1 MNKVQ
6 LALKDQIV
14 DTVKNIKKHNIGEI
28 LNWILRNQIAKY
40 SLANDFYYST
50 QFTLDQ
56 VKSMKLDITKRS
68 IKIKKNK
75 ITYEH
80 PVPSKVVF
88 NLIMAAK
95 NESEIL
101 NILEETDCI
110 VILSHS
116 EDQKL
121 RDRGLISSMPKGWS
135 YGDNIFARYEK
146 ANIEVLPKRI
156 KMTGAIRR
164 QKNINSCYISTFI
177 KSLKLLFFILKFKY
191 V

>member
-146 ANIEVLPKRI
+146 ANIEVLPKRF

-164 QKNINSCYISTFI
+164 QKNINYC
-177 KSLKLLFFILKFKY
+177 
-191 V
+191 